1 VKKLE
6 KIHLYDVRTVLAM
19 VLIVGAVT
27 GGNLWLHRGDP
38 LLGYSRYTG
47 HGFSIDYRHDMRFE
61 ELGLGGGSTTESM
74 GMVEGRL
81 EGKGLE
87 QFGVIWM
94 TSETLPPHIS
104 TTPEGTLEYVF
115 AVVGMAGT
123 QISNKGEVMVTN
135 IDGHEVA
142 YQTFDVLDSD
152 ITVRGKIGAWYCEG
166 ARKFLMLFV
175 IHVPDFSQP
184 EVLSMDLESMW
195 QGYLNSLICY

>member
-1 VKKLE
+1 MK

-27 GGNLWLHRGDP
+27 GCNLWLHRGDP

-61 ELGLGGGSTTESM
+61 ELGLGGVSATESM

-94 TSETLPPHIS
+94 TSEKLPPHIS

-135 IDGHEVA
+135 IDGREVV

-166 ARKFLMLFV
+166 AEKFLMLFV

-195 QGYLNSLICY
+195 QGYLNSLKCY